1 MDARINVCL
10 QRKMKFEEYRLSKE
24 VKRNLDEM
32 GFKRPTDIQ
41 FKCLPHIQRG
51 EDLLAIAQTG
61 TGKTAAFAIPIIDKI
76 QQIQYKAFEKN
87 SVVRAI
93 VMAPTRE
100 LAQQITKVFNQIGKN
115 TKVKALCIYGGVEQD
130 YQIEKLLEGMDI
142 IVSTPGRLF
151 DLASQ
156 GYLKL
161 NKVEILVLDEADHML
176 DLGFSKDIDDLV
188 AKIPGR
194 RQTLFFSATISKK
207 IKQQAYK
214 MVSSAA
220 IRIQISPKDPVS
232 KNVNH
237 QIVFVEMDD
246 KRFFLQRLITENEGL
261 KFMIFVRTKVRA
273 ERVKSAMLRVG
284 IDSLTLHG
292 DVEQAERES
301 NLQAFRTNACKIL
314 IATDVSARGI
324 DVEGVDFVINYDV
337 PEVAENYVHRV
348 GRTGRG
354 RAKGKAI
361 TFCAKEEKSLVEAIE
376 EYTTVAITRATVTKS
391 EYADT
396 VELADDGQDNWKAL
410 MKQDIKKSGRK
421 KKR

>member
-1 MDARINVCL
+1 
-10 QRKMKFEEYRLSKE
+10 MKFEEYRLSKE
-24 VKRNLDEM
+24 VKRNLEEM

-76 QQIQYKAFEKN
+76 QQIRFKAFEK
-87 SVVRAI
+87 SSLIRAV

-100 LAQQITKVFNQIGKN
+100 LAQQITQVFNQIGKN
-115 TKVKALCIYGGVEQD
+115 TKVKALCVYGGVEQD
-130 YQIEKLLEGMDI
+130 HQINKLLEGMDI
-142 IVSTPGRLF
+142 VVSTPGRLF
-151 DLASQ
+151 DLVSQ

-161 NKVEILVLDEADHML
+161 DKVEILVLDEADHML
-176 DLGFSKDIDDLV
+176 DLGFAKDIDDLV
-188 AKIPGR
+188 NKIPGR
-194 RQTLFFSATISKK
+194 RQTLFFSATISTK
-207 IKQQAYK
+207 IKHQAYK
-214 MVSSAA
+214 MVSSKA

-246 KRFFLQRLITENEGL
+246 KRYFLQRLIDENEGL

-273 ERVKSAMLRVG
+273 ERVKAAMERAN
-284 IDSLTLHG
+284 IDTLTLHG
-292 DVEQAERES
+292 DIEQTEREI
-301 NLQAFRTNACKIL
+301 NLQAFRTGACNIL

-324 DVEGVDFVINYDV
+324 DVDGVDYVINYDI

-361 TFCAKEEKSLVEAIE
+361 SFCAKEEKPLLEAIE
-376 EYTTVAITRATVTKS
+376 IFTTVPITRAVVTRG
-391 EYADT
+391 EYAET
-396 VELADDGQDNWKAL
+396 IELADEGKDNWKSL
-410 MKQDIKKSGRK
+410 MSEEIKKPK
-421 KKR
+421 KKPKKKGKKK

>member
-1 MDARINVCL
+1 
-10 QRKMKFEEYRLSKE
+10 MKFEEYRLSKE
-24 VKRNLDEM
+24 VKRNLEEM

-76 QQIQYKAFEKN
+76 QQIRFKAFEK
-87 SVVRAI
+87 SSLVRAV

-100 LAQQITKVFNQIGKN
+100 LAQQITQVFNQIGKN
-115 TKVKALCIYGGVEQD
+115 TKVKALCVYGGVEQD
-130 YQIEKLLEGMDI
+130 HQINKLLEGMDI
-142 IVSTPGRLF
+142 VVSTPGRLF
-151 DLASQ
+151 DLVSQ

-161 NKVEILVLDEADHML
+161 DKVEILVLDEADHML
-176 DLGFSKDIDDLV
+176 DLGFAKDIDDLV
-188 AKIPGR
+188 NKIPGR
-194 RQTLFFSATISKK
+194 RQTLFFSATISTK
-207 IKQQAYK
+207 IKHQAYK
-214 MVSSAA
+214 MVSSKA

-246 KRFFLQRLITENEGL
+246 KRYFLQRLIDENEGL
-261 KFMIFVRTKVRA
+261 KFMVFVRTKVRA
-273 ERVKSAMLRVG
+273 ERVKAAMERAN
-284 IDSLTLHG
+284 IDTLTLHG
-292 DVEQAERES
+292 DIEQTEREI
-301 NLQAFRTNACKIL
+301 NLQAFRTGACKIL

-324 DVEGVDFVINYDV
+324 DVDGVDYVINYDI

-361 TFCAKEEKSLVEAIE
+361 SFCAKEEKPLLEAIE
-376 EYTTVAITRATVTKS
+376 IFTTVPITRAVVTRG
-391 EYADT
+391 EYAET
-396 VELADDGQDNWKAL
+396 IELADEGKDNWKSL
-410 MKQDIKKSGRK
+410 MSEEIKKPK
-421 KKR
+421 KKGKKK

>member
-1 MDARINVCL
+1 
-10 QRKMKFEEYRLSKE
+10 MKFEEYRLSKE
-24 VKRNLDEM
+24 VKRNLEEM

-76 QQIQYKAFEKN
+76 QQIQFKAFEKG
-87 SVVRAI
+87 SFIRAV

-100 LAQQITKVFNQIGKN
+100 LAQQITKVFNQIGKQTN
-115 TKVKALCIYGGVEQD
+115 VKALCVYGGVEQD
-130 YQIEKLLEGMDI
+130 HQITKLLEGMDI
-142 IVSTPGRLF
+142 VVSTPGRLF
-151 DLASQ
+151 DLVSQ

-176 DLGFSKDIDDLV
+176 DLGFAKDIDDLV
-188 AKIPGR
+188 NKIPGK

-214 MVSSAA
+214 MVSSKA

-246 KRFFLQRLITENEGL
+246 KRFFLQRLINENEGL
-261 KFMIFVRTKVRA
+261 KFMVFVRTKVRA
-273 ERVKSAMLRVG
+273 ERVKAAMERVN
-284 IDSLTLHG
+284 IDTLTIHG
-292 DVEQAERES
+292 DVEQAEREV

-324 DVEGVDFVINYDV
+324 DVEGVDYVINYDV

-361 TFCAKEEKSLVEAIE
+361 TFCAKEEKPLLEAIE
-376 EYTTVAITRATVTKS
+376 EYTTVPITRATVTKGEYS
-391 EYADT
+391 ET
-396 VELADDGQDNWKAL
+396 VELADDGKDNWKAL
-410 MKQDIKKSGRK
+410 MNTEARKPNKTKKRK
-421 KKR
+421 K

>member
-1 MDARINVCL
+1 
-10 QRKMKFEEYRLSKE
+10 MKFEEYRLSKE
-24 VKRNLDEM
+24 VKRNLEEM

-76 QQIQYKAFEKN
+76 QQIRFKAFEK
-87 SVVRAI
+87 SSLVRAV

-100 LAQQITKVFNQIGKN
+100 LAQQITHVFNQIGKN
-115 TKVKALCIYGGVEQD
+115 TKVKALCVYGGVEQD
-130 YQIEKLLEGMDI
+130 HQINKLLEGMDI
-142 IVSTPGRLF
+142 VVSTPGRLF
-151 DLASQ
+151 DLVSQ

-161 NKVEILVLDEADHML
+161 DKVEILVLDEADHML
-176 DLGFSKDIDDLV
+176 DLGFAKDIDDLV
-188 AKIPGR
+188 NKIPGR
-194 RQTLFFSATISKK
+194 RQTLFFSATISTK
-207 IKQQAYK
+207 IKHQAYK
-214 MVSSAA
+214 MVSSKA

-246 KRFFLQRLITENEGL
+246 KRYFLQRLIDENEGL
-261 KFMIFVRTKVRA
+261 KFMVFVRTKVRA
-273 ERVKSAMLRVG
+273 ERVKAAMERAN
-284 IDSLTLHG
+284 IDTLTLHG
-292 DVEQAERES
+292 DIEQTEREI
-301 NLQAFRTNACKIL
+301 NLQAFRTGACKIL

-324 DVEGVDFVINYDV
+324 DVDGVDYVINYDI

-361 TFCAKEEKSLVEAIE
+361 SFCAKEEKPFLEAIE
-376 EYTTVAITRATVTKS
+376 IFTTVPITRAVVTRG
-391 EYADT
+391 EYAET
-396 VELADDGQDNWKAL
+396 IELADEGKDNWKSL
-410 MKQDIKKSGRK
+410 MSEEIKKGK
-421 KKR
+421 KKGKKKKAI

>member
-1 MDARINVCL
+1 MVTFAVS
-10 QRKMKFEEYRLSKE
+10 MKFEEYRLSLE
-24 VKRNLDEM
+24 VKRNLEEM

-76 QQIQYKAFEKN
+76 QSIQYKAFVKG
-87 SVVRAI
+87 SFVRAV

-115 TKVKALCIYGGVEQD
+115 TNVKSLCVYGGVEQD
-130 YQIEKLLEGMDI
+130 HQINKLLEGMDI

-151 DLASQ
+151 DLVSQ

-161 NKVEILVLDEADHML
+161 DKVEILVLDEADHML
-176 DLGFSKDIDDLV
+176 DLGFAKDIEDLV
-188 AKIPGR
+188 QKIPGR

-214 MVSSAA
+214 MVSSKA
-220 IRIQISPKDPVS
+220 IRIQVSPKDPVS

-237 QIVFVEMDD
+237 QIIYVEMDD
-246 KRFFLQRLITENEGL
+246 KRFFLQRLINDNEGL
-261 KFMIFVRTKVRA
+261 KFIVFVRTKVRA
-273 ERVKSAMLRVG
+273 ERVKAAMERAG
-284 IDSLTLHG
+284 IDTLTLHG
-292 DVEQAERES
+292 DVEQSDREI

-361 TFCAKEEKSLVEAIE
+361 TFCAKEEKPLIVAIE
-376 EYTTVAITRATVTKS
+376 EYTTVGIARATVTKA
-391 EYADT
+391 EYNDT
-396 VELADDGQDNWKAL
+396 VELADDGKDDWKSL
-410 MKQDIKKSGRK
+410 MKLVPK
-421 KKR
+421 KKKKKGKKK